1 MILSNLWKRRSGRL
15 KNNPGEGHLLISSNE
30 HEIEKSECE
39 KLLGGKLDW
48 KLNFDKHISDIWKKA
63 RGKPSVLVRI
73 EPFTGFLNFQDR

>member
-39 KLLGGKLDW
+39 KLLGGKLD
-48 KLNFDKHISDIWKKA
+48 
-63 RGKPSVLVRI
+63 
-73 EPFTGFLNFQDR
+73 